1 MSTDGEDDTTMAGS
15 MTTMAFSERDL
26 AHGVT
31 NWMLTNF
38 RTQLVGAVQS
48 TPFSVPLLCAIACRE
63 AGGYWLPLT
72 PTRPAAEILGLCVY
86 DASGDVA
93 GAPRTAFPTNTAE
106 FRLAYGDDFTT
117 ILIGEANKARAARGL
132 APAAMVYK
140 GYGIFQYDLQY
151 VRHDE
156 AFFRARKWYD
166 FRECVTRAVG
176 ELQKKYD
183 ATGDIHEAVRAYN
196 GSGPKAVQYARD
208 VMRLLPFCEEV
219 ATGAAAAAPAMVPPA
234 IAAQVAAPDVP
245 GDSDPAAPADGEIS
259 ETADLDTARVLANL
273 GAPAAAAT
281 LAPATALAA
290 FTTLAFDLS
299 KAQAFLKACMTSTP
313 RVTYGLGAKVPF
325 HGAVPGKDFTKV
337 DCSGFV
343 REAIRLSTNPP
354 TFPDGS
360 VVQHDWIREHGFQKA
375 TVDDGKLNDDV
386 VRIAFLRPQDSPHGI
401 GHVVLISRAVTLE
414 SHGGVGPDARAWDG
428 SDWQAK
434 AFVYVLARGAQL
446 AMAAAPGQAAAA
458 LALAAT
464 FTVRHGRRY
473 RATVVL
479 NGFEQFASNSVIA
492 DKLMQ
497 VGFTNVDVTGSGGAR
512 QAEGTWGGPD
522 TTAQLD
528 PHLTGVVELP
538 PGAAVVSAAAM
549 ASPAVVGKAQ
559 PAGNIS
565 TNVFTTQSLPA
576 HHDGLLVVKLRSEAM
591 TSGPTLPAMAMAMT
605 PPTTQGLSALAFYER
620 AGMIKRVVPLRKQ
633 AQGGPY
639 PAAAMPMTALAAMMH
654 TPEPQK
660 ASDPGAG
667 VSFVELERGQDA
679 QQLQNALASDPNV
692 LSVSKVAAR
701 YLVARAPSRKAA
713 TIAGEATAAAAPPPD
728 AALWNLRKI
737 LWAEAR
743 ARAGFQ
749 DAGAIKV
756 AVLDTGVDDGHPDL
770 KVGAYHWQN
779 PDVSAPVSSRDIV
792 GHGTHVSGTIA
803 ALIGNQVGING
814 VCACDLRVWKIFAD
828 DTLYLPQVGAF
839 MYTVHPIL
847 YRRALIGCIEDEVD
861 VVNLSIGGPA
871 MPDPQEQSLFDQLLA
886 GGTTI
891 CAAMGNDRQNGSPT
905 SYPAA
910 IPGVIAVGATDIDD
924 RVAVFSN
931 SGNHIAVS
939 APGRAI
945 WSTLPLAA
953 GQTGFWAEAGADG
966 TPHEGK
972 PMRREI
978 KYAAWDGTSMAT
990 PHVSGCA
997 ALLLAKSR
1005 AAGSKL
1011 TSAQVRQALM
1021 ATADKVADMG
1031 GAPFSTD
1038 YGAGRVNLFEL
1049 LK

>member
-1 MSTDGEDDTTMAGS
+1 MAMNGEDDTTVAGS
-15 MTTMAFSERDL
+15 MMTMAHSERDL

-31 NWMLTNF
+31 NWMLSNF
-38 RTQLVGAVQS
+38 RAQLADAVKS
-48 TPFSVPLLCAIACRE
+48 TPLSVPLLCAIACRE

-72 PTRPAAEILGLCVY
+72 PTRSAAEILGLCVY

-93 GAPRTAFPTNTAE
+93 GAPRTAFPANTAE
-106 FRLAYGDDFTT
+106 FRLSYGDDFTT
-117 ILIGEANKARAARGL
+117 MLIGEANKARAARGL

-151 VRHDE
+151 VRPDE
-156 AFFRARKWYD
+156 AFFRGRKWYD
-166 FRECVTRAVG
+166 FRECVTRAVA
-176 ELQKKYD
+176 ELQKKFD
-183 ATGDIHEAVRAYN
+183 ATGDVHEAVRAYN

-208 VMRLLPFCEEV
+208 VMRLLPFCEE
-219 ATGAAAAAPAMVPPA
+219 AAGAAAATISPAM
-234 IAAQVAAPDVP
+234 AARAASADLS
-245 GDSDPAAPADGEIS
+245 GDGDPAAPAEGEIS
-259 ETADLDTARVLANL
+259 ETADFETARVLANL
-273 GAPAAAAT
+273 GAPSAAS
-281 LAPATALAA
+281 LAPAPPLAA

-325 HGAVPGKDFTKV
+325 HGAVPGKDFTQV

-354 TFPDGS
+354 IFPDGS
-360 VVQHDWIREHGFQKA
+360 VVQHDWIREHGFQKV
-375 TVDDGKLNDDV
+375 TIDDGKLNDDV

-401 GHVVLISRAVTLE
+401 GHVVLISRAMTLE
-414 SHGGVGPDARAWDG
+414 SHGGVGPDTRQWDG
-428 SDWQAK
+428 GDWQSK

-446 AMAAAPGQAAAA
+446 AMATVRGQAAAA
-458 LALAAT
+458 LALAAS

-479 NGFEQFASNSVIA
+479 NGFEQFAGNNLIA
-492 DKLMQ
+492 DKLTQ
-497 VGFTNVDVTGSGGAR
+497 VGFINVEVTGSGGTR
-512 QAEGTWGGPD
+512 QVDGTWDGPD

-538 PGAAVVSAAAM
+538 PGAAVVSAAAV
-549 ASPAVVGKAQ
+549 ASPAVIGKAQ

-576 HHDGLLVVKLRSEAM
+576 HHDGLLVVKLRSEVM
-591 TSGPTLPAMAMAMT
+591 TSGPVLPTMAMAMA
-605 PPTTQGLSALAFYER
+605 PPATQGLSALAFYER
-620 AGMIKRVVPLRKQ
+620 AGMIKRVVRLRNE
-633 AQGGPY
+633 ARGDY
-639 PAAAMPMTALAAMMH
+639 PAAAMPMTAFAAMTH
-654 TPEPQK
+654 TPRPQN
-660 ASDPGAG
+660 AADPGAG

-701 YLVARAPSRKAA
+701 YLLARAPSRKAA
-713 TIAGEATAAAAPPPD
+713 TAAAEKTAAAAPPPD
-728 AALWNLRKI
+728 SSLWNLRKI

-743 ARAGFQ
+743 ARGGFQ
-749 DAGAIKV
+749 DAKPIKV

-828 DTLYLPQVGAF
+828 DTLYLPQIGAF

-847 YRRALIGCIEDEVD
+847 YRRALIGCIEDEVN

-871 MPDPQEQSLFDQLLA
+871 VPDPQEQSLFDQLLA

-891 CAAMGNDRQNGSPT
+891 CAAMGNDRQSGSPT

-931 SGNHIAVS
+931 SGNHIAVT
-939 APGRAI
+939 APGSAI

-966 TPHEGK
+966 TPREGK

-990 PHVSGCA
+990 PHVSGCV
-997 ALLLAKSR
+997 ALLLAKSE

-1011 TSAQVRQALM
+1011 TSTQVRQALM
-1021 ATADKVADMG
+1021 ATADKVPDMG
-1031 GAPFSTD
+1031 GQPFSTD